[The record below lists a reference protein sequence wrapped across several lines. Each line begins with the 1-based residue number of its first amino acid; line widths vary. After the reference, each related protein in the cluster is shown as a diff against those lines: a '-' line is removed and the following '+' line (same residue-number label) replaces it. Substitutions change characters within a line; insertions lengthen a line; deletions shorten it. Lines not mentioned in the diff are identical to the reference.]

1 MQRNT
6 DNKRNTDNSSSG
18 IIFNTK
24 PMQTQNFP
32 MRLSALNKFV
42 TIKTPNPLG
51 VTANVY
57 LHEAARKM
65 PNYNTPI
72 NCDANGVDKQGVQ
85 IRVNTL
91 GRWLFGVPGFEPHLR
106 IVPQGGNIVIYYP
119 EKSPELVDTFL
130 HELKDTVEQPN
141 KN

>member
-6 DNKRNTDNSSSG
+6 NNSSSG
-18 IIFNTK
+18 IIFHIQ

-32 MRLSALNKFV
+32 MWLSSFNKSV
-42 TIKTPNPLG
+42 TIKTPKPLG

-65 PNYNTPI
+65 ANYNTQI
-72 NCDANGVDKQGVQ
+72 NCDANGVDNQGVQ

-91 GRWLFGVPGFEPHLR
+91 GRWLFGVPGFESHLR
-106 IVPQGGNIVIYYP
+106 IVPQGANVVIYYP

-130 HELKDTVEQPN
+130 QELKDTVEQLN

>member
-1 MQRNT
+1 
-6 DNKRNTDNSSSG
+6 
-18 IIFNTK
+18 
-24 PMQTQNFP
+24 MQTQNFP
-32 MRLSALNKFV
+32 MRLSSFNKSI
-42 TIKTPNPLG
+42 TIKTPKPLG

-65 PNYNTPI
+65 ANYNTQI
-72 NCDANGVDKQGVQ
+72 NCDANGVDNQGVQ

-91 GRWLFGVPGFEPHLR
+91 GRWLFGVPGFDSHIR
-106 IVPQGGNIVIYYP
+106 IVPQGDNVVLYYP

-130 HELKDTVEQPN
+130 HELKETVEQSN